1 MSCFN
6 SADLMAARLSLL
18 DTDGSP
24 LCDELDGTVY
34 TMKPISLQITPTVDT
49 GESVTT
55 RAGDGTICYTRTD
68 PDVETGADLVLT
80 LCNFDPEFI
89 ALAVGAEVIT
99 NEGEPGFAKG
109 TQTADAVEAHFWTRT
124 LDGSSQVASPN
135 SFWHHVFP
143 DVTWTLGNYTLGR
156 DNLQLVLNG
165 TAQESGTLGAGGFS
179 DVPAITD
186 PYWVAAFTADDI
198 PDPDV
203 SPYNENG
210 LECGFITT
218 PACSPASP

>member
-1 MSCFN
+1 MACWN
-6 SADLMAARLSLL
+6 SADLCAVRFSLL

-24 LCDELDGTVY
+24 LCGEEDGTVY
-34 TMKPISLQITPTVDT
+34 TMTPISLQVTPTVDA

-55 RAGDGTICYTRTD
+55 RTGCGDICYTRTD

-109 TQTADAVEAHFWTRT
+109 TTTAPAVEAHFWTKT
-124 LDGSSQVASPN
+124 FDGSSRAASPN
-135 SFWHHVFP
+135 NWWHHVFP
-143 DVTWTLGNYTLGR
+143 NVTWTLGSYTLGR
-156 DNLQLVLNG
+156 DSLQMVLNG
-165 TAQESGTLGAGGFS
+165 TATSNGNLGTGVFG
-179 DVPAITD
+179 DIPAITD

-198 PDPDV
+198 PDPADP
-203 SPYNENG
+203 PYNQYD
-210 LECGFITT
+210 LACGFIDS
-218 PACSPASP
+218 PACSS